1 MRTSLLFVIIILTVF
16 VSYGWACH
24 EEDTNLDGHK
34 PKTGVGIIVSTEII
48 VAFSSTTTSC
58 DMYTAYL
65 KSNYDQIAEN
75 AAAGGGVHLEA
86 LVAYRGCSRDSLG
99 PLQNAFKAR
108 FETMFPSSDPLG
120 EQFPHRFEQ
129 LIISENLET
138 QCGPMKGSIS

>member
-1 MRTSLLFVIIILTVF
+1 MRTSPLLAIIILIVL
-16 VSYGWACH
+16 VSKGWACH

-75 AAAGGGVHLEA
+75 AAVGGGLHLEG
-86 LVAYRGCSRDSLG
+86 LFAYRGCSRDSLAT
-99 PLQNAFKAR
+99 LQRAFKTK
-108 FETMFPSSDPLG
+108 FEFMFPNSDPLG
-120 EQFPHRFEQ
+120 EQFSQRFEQ
-129 LIISENLET
+129 LIISENLKTE
-138 QCGPMKGSIS
+138 CRSLKGSIS

>member
-1 MRTSLLFVIIILTVF
+1 MRTSYLLAIIFLVVL
-16 VSYGWACH
+16 VSKGWACH

-75 AAAGGGVHLEA
+75 AAVGGGLHLEG
-86 LVAYRGCSRDSLG
+86 LFAYRGCSRDSLAT
-99 PLQNAFKAR
+99 LQLAFKTK
-108 FETMFPSSDPLG
+108 FEFMFPNSDPLG
-120 EQFPHRFEQ
+120 EQFSQRFEQ
-129 LIISENLET
+129 LIISENLKTE
-138 QCGPMKGSIS
+138 CRSLKGSIS

>member
-1 MRTSLLFVIIILTVF
+1 
-16 VSYGWACH
+16 
-24 EEDTNLDGHK
+24 
-34 PKTGVGIIVSTEII
+34 
-48 VAFSSTTTSC
+48 
-58 DMYTAYL
+58 MYTAYL

-86 LVAYRGCSRDSLG
+86 LVAYRGCSWDSLG

-138 QCGPMKGSIS
+138 QCGPLKKAIS

>member
-1 MRTSLLFVIIILTVF
+1 MRTSPLLAIIILIVL
-16 VSYGWACH
+16 VSKGWACH

-75 AAAGGGVHLEA
+75 AAVGGGLHLEG
-86 LVAYRGCSRDSLG
+86 LFAYRGCSRDSL
-99 PLQNAFKAR
+99 LQLQRALKVR
-108 FETMFPSSDPLG
+108 FESMFPQSDPLG
-120 EQFPHRFEQ
+120 EKFSQRFEE
-129 LIISENLET
+129 LIINENLAT
-138 QCGPMKGSIS
+138 QCPPPSESIS